1 MKRNTNARIFAV
13 SFYTTLCVLV
23 LAIGILEV
31 DYYSRQTGFGDDQTL
46 IHALTGWDLHLKPDC
61 S

>member
-13 SFYTTLCVLV
+13 SFYTTLCGLL

-46 IHALTGWDLHLKPDC
+46 IHALTGWDLHL
-61 S
+61 

>member
-31 DYYSRQTGFGDDQTL
+31 DYYS
-46 IHALTGWDLHLKPDC
+46 AKPD
-61 S
+61 SATIRP

>member
-23 LAIGILEV
+23 LATGILEV

-46 IHALTGWDLHLKPDC
+46 IHALTGWDLHL
-61 S
+61 

>member
-1 MKRNTNARIFAV
+1 MKRNGNARIFAV
-13 SFYTTLCVLV
+13 SFYCTLCVLA

-46 IHALTGWDLHLKPDC
+46 IQNLTGWDLHL
-61 S
+61 